1 MRIVYVLN
9 SLAVGGTERLVAGLA
24 QRMAARGH
32 AVALVVLRPQEPDGF
47 STNLDVLHLDID
59 GSVVSLLPGLGR
71 GMSFLRRF
79 RPDLIHS
86 HNFHGNMLGRA
97 FKLNA
102 RRTAL
107 VSTIHNVYEGGWPRM
122 LAYRLSNPLAD
133 RVTAVSEAVA
143 ERYVRLRAVSRS
155 KCVVVT
161 NGIETGE
168 FVPDAER
175 RRAVRGEMGLGE
187 EFVWLTVGRNT
198 VAKDHAN
205 LLQAFGQVWRGLPQ
219 SQLWIAGGDV
229 AGGKKTYAAI
239 SMPHG
244 ALDHVCRLGLR
255 RDIPA
260 LLDAADGFV
269 LSSAWEGMP
278 LAVGEA
284 MAMEKPVVATDVG
297 GVRELV
303 GDAGVVVAAK
313 DSNALAEA
321 MVAIMRRPAE
331 PRAELGRAARER
343 ILNSFS
349 MDRKAD
355 EWEALYRSVLGDSG
369 ARRRTVVPLSPE

>member
-9 SLAVGGTERLVAGLA
+9 SLAVGGTERLVTGLA
-24 QRMAARGH
+24 RRMAARGH
-32 AVALVVLRPQEPDGF
+32 AVALVVLRPQELDGF
-47 STNLDVLHLDID
+47 STNLDVLHLNMD
-59 GSVVSLLPGLGR
+59 GSAASLVGD
-71 GMSFLRRF
+71 LRRGASFVRGF

-97 FKLNA
+97 FKLND
-102 RRTAL
+102 RRAAL
-107 VSTIHNVYEGGWPRM
+107 VCTIHNVYEGGWPRM
-122 LAYRLSNPLAD
+122 LAYRLSDGLAD

-143 ERYVRLRAVSRS
+143 ERYVRLKAVSRS

-175 RRAVRGEMGLGE
+175 RRAVREEMVVGE
-187 EFVWLTVGRNT
+187 EFVWLAVGRNT
-198 VAKDHAN
+198 AAKDHAN
-205 LLQAFGQVWRGLPQ
+205 LMQAFGQVWREFRQ
-219 SQLWIAGGDV
+219 SRLWIAGGAV
-229 AGGKKTYAAI
+229 AGGKKSYGAI
-239 SMPHG
+239 SMPPG
-244 ALDHVCRLGLR
+244 ALDHVRMLGVR
-255 RDIPA
+255 RDVPA

-303 GDAGVVVAAK
+303 GDSGAIVPAK
-313 DSNALAEA
+313 DSNAIAEA
-321 MVAIMRRPAE
+321 MVAMMRRPAGM
-331 PRAELGRAARER
+331 RAELGRTARER
-343 ILNSFS
+343 ICVKFS
-349 MDRKAD
+349 MDRKTE
-355 EWEALYRSVLGDSG
+355 EWEALYRSAIHG
-369 ARRRTVVPLSPE
+369 

>member
-1 MRIVYVLN
+1 
-9 SLAVGGTERLVAGLA
+9 VAGLA

-47 STNLDVLHLDID
+47 SANLDVLHLNMD
-59 GSVVSLLPGLGR
+59 GSAASLIGG
-71 GMSFLRRF
+71 LRRGASFMRGF

-97 FKLNA
+97 FKLNYRQA
-102 RRTAL
+102 PL

-122 LAYRLSNPLAD
+122 LAYRLSDRLAD

-143 ERYVRLRAVSRS
+143 ERYVELKAVTRS
-155 KCVVVT
+155 KCLVVT

-168 FVPDAER
+168 FAPDAER
-175 RRAVRGEMGLGE
+175 RTAMRKQMGVE
-187 EFVWLTVGRNT
+187 VEFVWLAVGRNT
-198 VAKDHAN
+198 VAKDHGN
-205 LLQAFGQVWRGLPQ
+205 LMQAFGLVWRELPK
-219 SQLWIAGGDV
+219 SQLWIAGGIP
-229 AGGKKTYAAI
+229 AGGKETYGAI

-244 ALDHVCRLGLR
+244 ALDHVRMLGVR

-303 GDAGVVVAAK
+303 EDAGVVVAAK
-313 DSNALAEA
+313 DSNALAKA
-321 MVAIMRRPAE
+321 MVEMMRRPGEA
-331 PRAELGRAARER
+331 RAELGRAARAR
-343 ILNSFS
+343 ICSRFS
-349 MDRKAD
+349 MDRKAE
-355 EWEALYRSVLGDSG
+355 EWEALYRSVLG
-369 ARRRTVVPLSPE
+369 

>member
-24 QRMAARGH
+24 QRLAARGH

-47 STNLDVLHLDID
+47 STNLHVVHLNMD
-59 GSVVSLLPGLGR
+59 GNAASLLPGLGR

-97 FKLNA
+97 FKLND

-122 LAYRLSNPLAD
+122 LAYRLSDPLAD

-143 ERYVRLRAVSRS
+143 ERYVRLKAISRS

-175 RRAVRGEMGLGE
+175 RHAMREEMGVGE
-187 EFVWLTVGRNT
+187 EFVWLAVGRNT

-205 LLQAFGQVWRGLPQ
+205 LMRAFGQVWRGLPQ
-219 SQLWIAGGDV
+219 SQLWIAGGAP
-229 AGGKKTYAAI
+229 AGGKETYAAI
-239 SMPHG
+239 SMPRG
-244 ALDHVCRLGLR
+244 ALEHVRRLGLR

-303 GDAGVVVAAK
+303 GDAGLVVASK
-313 DSNALAEA
+313 DSNSLADA
-321 MVAIMRRPAE
+321 MLAMMQRPAAA
-331 PRAELGRAARER
+331 RAELGRTARAR
-343 ILNSFS
+343 IGSRFS
-349 MDRKAD
+349 MDRKAE
-355 EWEALYRSVLGDSG
+355 EWETLYRSVLG
-369 ARRRTVVPLSPE
+369 

>member
-24 QRMAARGH
+24 RRMAARGH
-32 AVALVVLRPQEPDGF
+32 PVALVVLRPQELDGF
-47 STNLDVLHLDID
+47 STNLDVLHLNMG
-59 GSVVSLLPGLGR
+59 GSAAGLVGD
-71 GMSFLRRF
+71 LRRGASFVRGF

-97 FKLNA
+97 FKLND
-102 RRTAL
+102 RRAAL
-107 VSTIHNVYEGGWPRM
+107 VCTIHNVYEGGWPRM
-122 LAYRLSNPLAD
+122 LAYRLSDGLAD

-143 ERYVRLRAVSRS
+143 ERYVRLKAVSRS

-175 RRAVRGEMGLGE
+175 RRAVREEMGVGE
-187 EFVWLTVGRNT
+187 EFVWLAAGRNT
-198 VAKDHAN
+198 AAKDHAN
-205 LLQAFGQVWRGLPQ
+205 LMQAFGQVWREFRQ
-219 SQLWIAGGDV
+219 SQLWIAGGAL
-229 AGGKKTYAAI
+229 AGGKKSFGAI
-239 SMPHG
+239 AMPHG
-244 ALDHVCRLGLR
+244 ALDHVRMLGVR
-255 RDIPA
+255 RDVPA

-303 GDAGVVVAAK
+303 GDAGVVVPAK

-321 MVAIMRRPAE
+321 MVAMMRRPNGA
-331 PRAELGRAARER
+331 RAELGRMARER
-343 ILNSFS
+343 ICSRFS
-349 MDRKAD
+349 MDRKAE
-355 EWEALYRSVLGDSG
+355 EWEALYRSVVG
-369 ARRRTVVPLSPE
+369 

>member
-9 SLAVGGTERLVAGLA
+9 SLAVGGTERLVVGLA
-24 QRMAARGH
+24 RRMAARGH

-47 STNLDVLHLDID
+47 STNLDVVHLNIE
-59 GSVVSLLPGLGR
+59 GSTSLRGGLRR
-71 GMSFLRRF
+71 GTSFLRRF
-79 RPDLIHS
+79 RPDIIHS

-97 FKLNA
+97 FRLMD
-102 RRTAL
+102 RRAAL
-107 VSTIHNVYEGGWPRM
+107 VSTIHNVYEGGWLRM
-122 LAYRLSNPLAD
+122 MAYRLSDRLAD
-133 RVTAVSEAVA
+133 RTTAVSDAVA
-143 ERYVRLRAVSRS
+143 EQYVATKAVSRS
-155 KCVVVT
+155 KCAVVT

-175 RRAVRGEMGLGE
+175 RRAMRQQMGVRD
-187 EFVWLTVGRNT
+187 EFVWLCIARNT
-198 VAKDHAN
+198 AAKDIPN
-205 LLQAFGQVWRGLPQ
+205 LLQAFGKAWGHEPGME
-219 SQLWIAGGDV
+219 LWMVGPDTSTGAQR
-229 AGGKKTYAAI
+229 AMYAL
-239 SMPHG
+239 STMPTEV
-244 ALDHVCRLGLR
+244 LDSLRRLGPR

-321 MVAIMRRPAE
+321 MLAMMQRSAE
-331 PRAELGRAARER
+331 ERAAMGRAGRER
-343 ILNSFS
+343 ILAQFS

-355 EWEALYRSVLGDSG
+355 EWETLYLSVIS
-369 ARRRTVVPLSPE
+369 

>member
-1 MRIVYVLN
+1 
-9 SLAVGGTERLVAGLA
+9 
-24 QRMAARGH
+24 MAARGH
-32 AVALVVLRPQEPDGF
+32 AVALVVLRPQERDGF
-47 STNLDVLHLDID
+47 ATNLDVVHLDINNAA
-59 GSVVSLLPGLGR
+59 SLMAG
-71 GMSFLRRF
+71 LRRGVAFVRGF

-97 FKLNA
+97 FKLND
-102 RRTAL
+102 RRAAL

-122 LAYRLSNPLAD
+122 LAYRLSDGLAD

-143 ERYVRLRAVSRS
+143 ERYVRMKAVSRS

-168 FVPDAER
+168 FTPDAER
-175 RRAVRGEMGLGE
+175 RRATREEMGVGE
-187 EFVWLTVGRNT
+187 EFVWLMVGRNT

-205 LLQAFGQVWRGLPQ
+205 LMQAFGRAWRQLKQ
-219 SQLWIAGGDV
+219 SQLWIAGGAPD
-229 AGGKKTYAAI
+229 GNQKTYAAI

-244 ALDHVCRLGLR
+244 ALDHVRRLGAR

-284 MAMEKPVVATDVG
+284 MAMERPVVATDVG

-303 GDAGVVVAAK
+303 GDAGAIVPAK

-321 MVAIMRRPAE
+321 MVATMRRPAAA
-331 PRAELGRAARER
+331 RAEMGRAARER
-343 ILNSFS
+343 ICSRFS
-349 MDRKAD
+349 MDRKAE
-355 EWEALYRSVLGDSG
+355 EWEALYRSVLGG
-369 ARRRTVVPLSPE
+369 GIRM

>member
-9 SLAVGGTERLVAGLA
+9 SLAVGGTERQVVGLA

-47 STNLDVLHLDID
+47 ATNLDVVHLNIQ
-59 GSVVSLLPGLGR
+59 GSTSLLGGLRR
-71 GMSFLRRF
+71 GASFLRSF
-79 RPDLIHS
+79 PPDIIHS

-97 FKLNA
+97 FKLMD

-107 VSTIHNVYEGGWPRM
+107 ISTIHNVYEGGWARM
-122 LAYRLSNPLAD
+122 LAYRLSDRLAD
-133 RVTAVSEAVA
+133 RVTTVSDAVA
-143 ERYVRLRAVSRS
+143 ERYIKLKAVSRS

-175 RRAVRGEMGLGE
+175 RSAMRQEMGVGD
-187 EFVWLTVGRNT
+187 EFVWLAVGRNSP
-198 VAKDHAN
+198 AKDHAN
-205 LLQAFGQVWRGLPQ
+205 LMQAFGQVWREIKQ
-219 SQLWIAGGDV
+219 SELWIAGGAP
-229 AGGKKTYAAI
+229 AGGVKTYAAI

-244 ALDHVCRLGLR
+244 ALDRVRRLGMR
-255 RDIPA
+255 RNIPA

-313 DSNALAEA
+313 DSNALGAA
-321 MVAIMRRPAE
+321 MLAMMRKPGVA
-331 PRAELGRAARER
+331 RAELARAARER
-343 ILNSFS
+343 ILNCFG
-349 MDRKAD
+349 MDAKAD
-355 EWEALYRSVLGDSG
+355 DWRALYLSVLG
-369 ARRRTVVPLSPE
+369 